1 MIFENGNVSFI
12 ELLQRG
18 GGGGKERSI
27 VGVRAPYMR
36 VIGMQV
42 DQGGAGKA
50 TSLPVTSEEEDLFRR
65 LAASTNIYE
74 RISESIA
81 PSIFG
86 SADIKKAIACLL
98 FGGQFCIL
106 RKLQL
111 FVIVAVLFPVL
122 RY

>member
-1 MIFENGNVSFI
+1 MIFENGNVIFI
-12 ELLQRG
+12 KLLQR

-36 VIGMQV
+36 VVGMQV

-98 FGGQFCIL
+98 FGGQFCVL

-111 FVIVAVLFPVL
+111 FAILAVLFPVL